1 VVAGPVSETY
11 GDGPNNTGLA
21 EFLRVSSKTVSSVT
35 DPYRTFGRG
44 YAEVRRADPRIAR
57 QLHAALGDAATVV
70 NVGAGAGSYEP
81 ADRRVLAVEPSVT
94 MVGQRGPG
102 AAPVVRATAEALPV
116 GDGRFDVALALL
128 TVHHWR
134 DPVAGLTELRRVAR
148 RQVVLTWDVEVMA
161 RYWLVADYLP
171 EIAVR
176 ERHLATVDTVAGVLA
191 DAEVRALD
199 VPWDCTDG
207 FLAAYWRRPDAYL
220 DDAVRAG
227 MSGVAALP
235 ESTVRPAMDR
245 LAEDLRTG
253 AWQRRHGDLLTRET
267 LDVGYRLVIT

>member
-1 VVAGPVSETY
+1 M
-11 GDGPNNTGLA
+11 L
-21 EFLRVSSKTVSSVT
+21 T

-44 YAEVRRADPRIAR
+44 YAEVRRPDPRIAR

-81 ADRRVLAVEPSVT
+81 ANLQVLAVEPSVT
-94 MVGQRGPG
+94 MLRQRGPD
-102 AAPVVRATAEALPV
+102 AAPAVRATAEALPC
-116 GDGRFDVALALL
+116 GDDRFDVALALL

-134 DPVAGLTELRRVAR
+134 DPVAGLAELRRVAR

-171 EIAVR
+171 EITAR
-176 ERHLATVDTVAGVLA
+176 ERRLATVDTVLDVFDG
-191 DAEVRALD
+191 AEVRVVE

-207 FLAAYWRRPDAYL
+207 FLAAYWRRPAAYL
-220 DDAVRAG
+220 DDGVRAG

-235 ESTVRPAMDR
+235 DSVVRPAMAR

-253 AWQRRHGDLLTRET
+253 AWQRRHGDLLSRES
-267 LDVGYRLVIT
+267 LDVGYRLVIAS

>member
-1 VVAGPVSETY
+1 M
-11 GDGPNNTGLA
+11 
-21 EFLRVSSKTVSSVT
+21 T
-35 DPYRTFGRG
+35 DPYRTFGHG
-44 YAEVRRADPRIAR
+44 YAQVRRADPRVGR
-57 QLHAALGDAATVV
+57 QLYAALGGAATVI

-81 ADRRVLAVEPSVT
+81 TDRRVLAVEPSVT
-94 MVGQRGPG
+94 MLGQRGPG
-102 AAPVVRATAEALPV
+102 SAPAVRAAAEALPC

-134 DPVAGLTELRRVAR
+134 DPVAGLAELRRVAR

-171 EIAVR
+171 EIADR
-176 ERHLATVDTVAGVLA
+176 ERGLATVDTVLSVLGS
-191 DAEVRALD
+191 AEVRILE

-220 DDAVRAG
+220 DDGVRAG

-235 ESTVRPAMDR
+235 ETVVRPAMAR
-245 LAEDLRTG
+245 LADDLRTG
-253 AWQRRHGDLLTRET
+253 AWQHRHDDLLSRET
-267 LDVGYRLVIT
+267 LDVGYRLLVTP

>member
-1 VVAGPVSETY
+1 MR
-11 GDGPNNTGLA
+11 D
-21 EFLRVSSKTVSSVT
+21 
-35 DPYRTFGRG
+35 
-44 YAEVRRADPRIAR
+44 
-57 QLHAALGDAATVV
+57 ALGSAATVI

-81 ADRRVLAVEPSVT
+81 TDRQVLAVEPSVT
-94 MVGQRGPG
+94 MLGQRAPD
-102 AAPVVRATAEALPV
+102 AAPAVRATAEALPC
-116 GDGRFDVALALL
+116 GDGRFDVALASL

-134 DPVAGLTELRRVAR
+134 DPVAGLAELRRVAR

-176 ERHLATVDTVAGVLA
+176 ERRLATVDTVLSVL
-191 DAEVRALD
+191 DGAEVRVVE

-207 FLAAYWRRPDAYL
+207 FLAAYWRRPAAYL
-220 DDAVRAG
+220 DDGVRAG

-235 ESTVRPAMDR
+235 DTVVEPAMAR
-245 LAEDLRTG
+245 LADDLRTG
-253 AWQRRHGDLLTRET
+253 AWAHRHGDLLSRDT

>member
-1 VVAGPVSETY
+1 M
-11 GDGPNNTGLA
+11 
-21 EFLRVSSKTVSSVT
+21 RISSKTVPNPLLT

-44 YAEVRRADPRIAR
+44 YADVRRPDPRIAR
-57 QLHAALGDAATVV
+57 HLHAVLGGATTVI
-70 NVGAGAGSYEP
+70 NVGAGTGSYEP

-94 MVGQRGPG
+94 MLRQRD
-102 AAPVVRATAEALPV
+102 ADSAPAVRATAEALPC
-116 GDGRFDVALALL
+116 GDGQFDAALALL

-171 EIAVR
+171 QITVR
-176 ERHLATVDTVAGVLA
+176 ERRLATLDTVLTVL
-191 DAEVRALD
+191 DGAEVQVVE

-207 FLAAYWRRPDAYL
+207 FLAAYWRRPAAYL
-220 DDAVRAG
+220 DDFVRCG

-235 ESTVRPAMDR
+235 ETVVRPALDR
-245 LAEDLRTG
+245 LAADLRTG
-253 AWQRRHGDLLTRET
+253 AWQRRHGELLSRES
-267 LDVGYRLVIT
+267 LDVGYRLVIAS